1 VKLPTVR
8 YLNHRGRT
16 FATLLGHLPP
26 GPLQP
31 CSPKRYHRGDLRTW
45 VTVGGDLEHSH
56 IQSCLFS
63 RDSSSSCCRWRRS
76 LFTSSASWS
85 DWTENNVSELMCF
98 VSVGTLNL
106 NSINQPTNQ
115 SINQSLF
122 MKRWRQRQTLRVGRL
137 SDSVQSNPVIGS
149 RSFSIAAARV
159 PRYSTQLSTWRS
171 ASLQSFRRNLKTP
184 LVVQT
189 KSLFPDLTTSRFST
203 TETVG
208 LVDHGTWW
216 HLFIYSPSVHP
227 SIHPSI
233 HPCIYLFIYLLFIYL
248 SLIYLLVCFQH
259 RSHTAMMDEFWQL
272 STLVLR

>member
-1 VKLPTVR
+1 VD
-8 YLNHRGRT
+8 
-16 FATLLGHLPP
+16 GHLPP
-26 GPLQP
+26 SSDICPQGPCSP
-31 CSPKRYHRGDLRTW
+31 ASPKRYHRGDLRTW
-45 VTVGGDLEHSH
+45 VTVGGDPEHSH

-115 SINQSLF
+115 SINQSINQSLF

-137 SDSVQSNPVIGS
+137 SDSVQSNSVIGS
-149 RSFSIAAARV
+149 RSFSVAAARV

-171 ASLQSFRRNLKTP
+171 ASLQSFTPNLKTP

-216 HLFIYSPSVHP
+216 HLFIYLSLRPSVHP
-227 SIHPSI
+227 SIHVF
-233 HPCIYLFIYLLFIYL
+233 IYLFIIHLFKPYLFVCLF
-248 SLIYLLVCFQH
+248 SA
-259 RSHTAMMDEFWQL
+259 S
-272 STLVLR
+272 